1 MIDIVASCGYTA
13 FMITV
18 GIRELKDRLSQYL
31 RMVRRG
37 EEILVTDRGEVVAEL
52 RQPTGAGGSTE
63 YPGLVRHARA
73 GRARLGAPNSPAL
86 YPPMSPGAPSGTSAR
101 LLDAERKER

>member
-1 MIDIVASCGYTA
+1 
-13 FMITV
+13 MITV

-37 EEILVTDRGEVVAEL
+37 EEILITDRGEVVAEL
-52 RQPTGAGGSTE
+52 RQPVSAGGDAE

-73 GRARLGAPNSPAL
+73 GSARLGAPNSPSL
-86 YPPMSPGAPSGTSAR
+86 YPLMIPGALPGTTTR
-101 LLDAERKER
+101 LLDAEREER